1 MYCSIVTRGRVR
13 DTVVLYAEALLD
25 SFSKKKICLKILSLK
40 YTQSTGLTINKY
52 TWIYRYILGRKI
64 SLSIGMWKKSIHSKD
79 TYNVGG
85 KWSNTVMI
93 PPHGLVDVFRL
104 YGRRDFQG
112 TSYPTLWIKTKTEYY
127 IQIVL
132 AIHFHL
138 DSQSIH
144 TSQELK
150 ISFPDI
156 HMHLSSI
163 ILNLEDLRNQGI

>member
-1 MYCSIVTRGRVR
+1 MKFEVHT
-13 DTVVLYAEALLD
+13 
-25 SFSKKKICLKILSLK
+25 K
-40 YTQSTGLTINKY
+40 STGLTINKY
-52 TWIYRYILGRKI
+52 TCIYRYILGRKI
-64 SLSIGMWKKSIHSKD
+64 SPSTGMWKKSIHSKD

-112 TSYPTLWIKTKTEYY
+112 TSYPTLWIKTRTEYY

-138 DSQSIH
+138 DSQWHSYISRVEDKFPRYPYAFKLH
-144 TSQELK
+144 NIELRGSEK
-150 ISFPDI
+150 SRYIKPKETVVAWGTFS
-156 HMHLSSI
+156 
-163 ILNLEDLRNQGI
+163 